1 MNLSLR
7 DPAFV
12 ARLTGGTVS
21 PPVGPPY
28 PGDLIAHWSA
38 ESVSLA
44 DGTPVDA
51 VPDGSGNGNGLEQT
65 YTSPDYRPLFKTN
78 QVNGRPAFRFAVNGD
93 RQRFF
98 YTSTEFYR
106 TLTEA
111 TFFVVARFDQDPGVG
126 SYLGFTCWNHG
137 YADAYPYTDGNG
149 YVTFGSTDRKSV
161 GNPSLALNAWRR
173 HAFTAAPGAW
183 TLELDHGQVH
193 TTATNTVGWL
203 GAGIKAMVGLSYW
216 SGGGAPTQPPP
227 TGSGAVFGFSGLI
240 AEMLFYRRALSAGER
255 GTVDGYLKR
264 RYGL

>member
-12 ARLTGGTVS
+12 ARLTGGTVP

-44 DGTPVDA
+44 DGSPVDA

-65 YTSPDYRPLFKTN
+65 YTSPDYRPLFRTN
-78 QVNGRPAFRFAVNGD
+78 QVNGRPAFRFAENGD

-111 TFFVVARFDQDPGVG
+111 TFFVVARLDQDPGVG

-149 YVTFGSTDRKSV
+149 YVTFGSTDRKAV
-161 GNPSLALNAWRR
+161 GNPVAGPERLAAACLHRR
-173 HAFTAAPGAW
+173 AGGVDAGARPW
-183 TLELDHGQVH
+183 VGSHHGQQH
-193 TTATNTVGWL
+193 R
-203 GAGIKAMVGLSYW
+203 GLARGRHQSH
-216 SGGGAPTQPPP
+216 GRLVLLVRRGCPDPA
-227 TGSGAVFGFSGLI
+227 AAHGF
-240 AEMLFYRRALSAGER
+240 R
-255 GTVDGYLKR
+255 GRVRVQRVDRGDVVL
-264 RYGL
+264 